1 MSKRVVSVT
10 MTQEFFDKIIV
21 KGEGSNGIANNPKLR
36 LKKEEVKRWFS
47 VYYYATLSDAFA
59 DINQDSLG
67 ASSVSDEKEAVI
79 SVYKEKEN
87 TFACQIFKDIKD
99 VEMSITANVSIDL
112 DGHTLAIKDSETIV
126 INGKCEISNGNISGL
141 SNGEGTRENP
151 YILFNIQSGSLALK
165 NISLLVKDNNGGTVY
180 GVSINEK
187 CEGVITDSTIQVVS
201 RTGLMSYCVNNLGI
215 CIIEDSIL
223 EAISNHCAN
232 AAGNDYGQTARAV
245 FGDINSSTTFKNCY
259 IYGAHSG
266 ATIKGDLY
274 IDEGIYNGY
283 SHGGFYLSNTG
294 KTTRILNATI
304 QECNLADGYIDDGIA
319 GSNNAG
325 IYIGGAS
332 NVSIY
337 VDNCNFYGTKQPIV
351 LRGSSGESNNTLYIS
366 NSRINLNYLNCG
378 IRNDGSNQIR
388 IGINNNF
395 DNSDLKNDG
404 NYELTDMDYSTI

>member
-1 MSKRVVSVT
+1 MSEKIVNVQ
-10 MTQEFFDKIIV
+10 MAQELFDKIIA

-47 VYYYATLSDAFA
+47 VYYYATLSDAFS
-59 DINQDSLG
+59 DINQGNLG
-67 ASSVSDEKEAVI
+67 ISSVTNEKDAVI
-79 SVYKEKEN
+79 SVYKEKDK
-87 TFACQIFKDIKD
+87 TFACKVLRDVKDA
-99 VEMSITANVSIDL
+99 EMSITVNASIDL
-112 DGHTLAIKDSETIV
+112 DGHTLTIKESKTIA

-141 SNGEGTRENP
+141 SNEEGTRENP

-180 GVSINEK
+180 GVSINEN

-201 RTGLMSYCVNNLGI
+201 RTGLMSYCVNNFGI
-215 CIIEDSIL
+215 CTIEDTIL

-283 SHGGFYLSNTG
+283 SHGGLYLSNAG

-325 IYIGGAS
+325 IYIGGSS
-332 NVSIY
+332 NMSIY
-337 VDNCNFYGTKQPIV
+337 VDNCNFYGKAQPIV

-366 NSRINLNYLNCG
+366 NSRINKDYTNYG
-378 IRNDGSNQIR
+378 VRNDGSNQIR
-388 IGINNNF
+388 LGINNNF
-395 DNSDLKNDG
+395 DNSDLKNNR
-404 NYELTDMDYSTI
+404 NYEFTDVDYSTI